1 MLRGLATLKS
11 SKGAHHAKRSRFRH
25 NGHGR
30 VHADR
35 RVTIHADDGT
45 EVPEV
50 TAVEVES
57 KFDFHVPG
65 LEDRPVQEVLE
76 ELISRLGEE
85 TLATAEHLLPQ
96 GGLGRA
102 QSGVKARLHEAW
114 HAPRARRRAVPRPF
128 LVSLPHRRD
137 GEPGASGRSS
147 RASMGTNG
155 HQRVGDRPG
164 VGRRPP
170 ERRNPRLSRGP
181 RMSPVPD
188 SNRRPHPYHGCALPA
203 ELTGRGRSA

>member
-25 NGHGR
+25 KGHGR

-76 ELISRLGEE
+76 ELISRLGGDTPDSR
-85 TLATAEHLLPQ
+85 TLTPK

-102 QSGVKARLHEAW
+102 QSAASRLAYTK
-114 HAPRARRRAVPRPF
+114 RGTLRVP
-128 LVSLPHRRD
+128 
-137 GEPGASGRSS
+137 GEERSPGPSW
-147 RASMGTNG
+147 
-155 HQRVGDRPG
+155 
-164 VGRRPP
+164 
-170 ERRNPRLSRGP
+170 
-181 RMSPVPD
+181 
-188 SNRRPHPYHGCALPA
+188 
-203 ELTGRGRSA
+203 